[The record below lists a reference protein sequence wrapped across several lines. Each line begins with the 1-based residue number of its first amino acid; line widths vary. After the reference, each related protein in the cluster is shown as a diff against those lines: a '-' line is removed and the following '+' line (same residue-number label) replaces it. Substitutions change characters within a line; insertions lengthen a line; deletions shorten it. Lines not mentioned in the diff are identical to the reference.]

1 MSYAKIFYNSINR
14 YSFHL
19 ISLIGMIMFFL
30 PIICWKIYVG
40 FLYNGDNIFLDVEP
54 SLAEFITF
62 IFPTYGVVTT
72 LAVLII
78 YRKLLLKEKTLADYR
93 IKNKFLSQNILYGL
107 IAFVFYIFAILI
119 FGCTLFLGIQ
129 LLFLSGSIY
138 YLLPLS
144 HAIPFIIYT
153 TILWLIAKRV

>member
-14 YSFHL
+14 YSFLL

-30 PIICWKIYVG
+30 PIIYLKLALMNESIANVLGGG
-40 FLYNGDNIFLDVEP
+40 FLTVLTVFCSHIL
-54 SLAEFITF
+54 
-62 IFPTYGVVTT
+62 PTYGVVTT
-72 LAVLII
+72 VAVLII

-119 FGCTLFLGIQ
+119 FGCTLFFGIQ